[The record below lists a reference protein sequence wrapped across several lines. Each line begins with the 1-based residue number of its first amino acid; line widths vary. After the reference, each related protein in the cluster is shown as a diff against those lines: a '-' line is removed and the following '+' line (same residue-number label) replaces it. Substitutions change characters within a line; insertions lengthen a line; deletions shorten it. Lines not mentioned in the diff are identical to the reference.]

1 MVTAT
6 PQDLNIVAHY
16 LNKFDI
22 VNFEKCEQCGYR
34 IISRHNLGLLAL
46 NGLLEKCSLVKNL
59 EYIAENNMLDRLFYS
74 FDLQTDTHQ
83 FVINSKVHKQL
94 LNDKNDE
101 MRNAAL
107 SLLKTIE
114 GLPLKDKNAKAR
126 DEYVRLVNFEQ

>member
-6 PQDLNIVAHY
+6 PQDLNTVAHY

-22 VNFEKCEQCGYR
+22 INFEKCDQCGYK
-34 IISRHNLGLLAL
+34 IISKHNLGLLAL
-46 NGLLEKCSLVKNL
+46 NGLLEKCSLVRNL

-94 LNDKNDE
+94 LKDRNDE
-101 MRNAAL
+101 MRGAAL
-107 SLLKTIE
+107 FLLNTIE
-114 GLPLKDKNAKAR
+114 KLPLKDKNAKAR
-126 DEYVRLVNFEQ
+126 DEYVSLVNY